1 MKRCCLFSAFAFI
14 YLILSTLEQNRREIS
29 VKHCVFLSCLTI
41 IRRSLVITYHRI
53 SVYIVRHSW
62 KKLIDLKQEDHR
74 SATRLRAISPFTP
87 ASDEREN
94 QEDLEITIAR
104 EATSVKDEG
113 ESEIK
118 RKKKPLSQRKP
129 VKDSELGWVS
139 KATRNIKAKRGTLK
153 QYKYKRGKGEPSILS
168 KYPRLS
174 KSFKL

>member
-1 MKRCCLFSAFAFI
+1 M
-14 YLILSTLEQNRREIS
+14 
-29 VKHCVFLSCLTI
+29 FLSCLTI
-41 IRRSLVITYHRI
+41 IRRSLVITYHWI

-118 RKKKPLSQRKP
+118 RKKKPLS
-129 VKDSELGWVS
+129 
-139 KATRNIKAKRGTLK
+139 
-153 QYKYKRGKGEPSILS
+153 
-168 KYPRLS
+168 
-174 KSFKL
+174 